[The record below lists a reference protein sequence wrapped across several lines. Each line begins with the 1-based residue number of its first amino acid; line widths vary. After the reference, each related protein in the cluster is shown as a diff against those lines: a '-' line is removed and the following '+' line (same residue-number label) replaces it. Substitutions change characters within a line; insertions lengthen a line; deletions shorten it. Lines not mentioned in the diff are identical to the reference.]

1 MAKSLTVTKSND
13 IIDASYRLSLNE
25 QRLILMCISQIKKGQ
40 AINEHE
46 PFIINAREFAD
57 EFKLSERDTYKELQ
71 MVAERLY
78 ERSATINNPDPTNP
92 KLLCTKTRWISS
104 IDYIPGEGELMISFA
119 PKMVPYISL
128 LEGRFT
134 RYSLDAISGMKST
147 YGIRFYE
154 LFKKWSSETGTE
166 KNIKEISI
174 GDLKK
179 ILDIESKYKIVRD
192 LRIKVLNPAIQD
204 INTHSDLS
212 ASYIQQKRGRRITGF
227 TFKFFYKNQ
236 INLPLTKGKPQ
247 KITEAQIIKH
257 AQPGESYAQV
267 KKRLSQ
273 TRR

>member
-1 MAKSLTVTKSND
+1 MPQGLIVNKSND

-40 AINEHE
+40 LINEHD
-46 PFIINAREFAD
+46 PFIINAKEFAD

-71 MVAERLY
+71 VVAERLY

-92 KLLCTKTRWISS
+92 DLLHTKTRWISS
-104 IDYIPGEGELMISFA
+104 IDYIPGKGELMISFA
-119 PKMVPYISL
+119 SRMIPYISM

-147 YGIRFYE
+147 YGMRFYE

-166 KNIKEISI
+166 KSIKEISI
-174 GDLKK
+174 DDLKR
-179 ILDIESKYKIVRD
+179 ILDIEDKYKIVRD

-212 ASYIQQKRGRRITGF
+212 ASYTQQKRGRRITGF

-236 INLPLTKGKPQ
+236 INLPLTKSKPQ
-247 KITEAQIIKH
+247 KITKSYIEQH
-257 AQPGESYAQV
+257 ANPGESYEQAKQ
-267 KKRLSQ
+267 RLSK
-273 TRR
+273 RRR